1 VPKKRDNTP
10 VVPKRRKTQRQVSR
24 SQNILSKTQSTQLKR
39 ALNRYKKRQNVT
51 QLMDHA
57 VPEKNLFTG
66 MLGVYHL
73 SHNPNV
79 GNSREHETSPFVL
92 SLKPIAQPEEVL
104 EHHRAVRVNLM
115 YGRST
120 LEPETVA
127 QVDHANDLALTQE
140 EIHEQ
145 LAEEA
150 LAHHGWSPMSL
161 PTATVAQ
168 IHAPILNAITE
179 TEQQTHALRKTTTET
194 PFSSEAFVPQSLP
207 EDIFAYFDFPE
218 DEEVVQEEADV
229 ITLDEIDSEPEEI
242 ATPKT
247 KKIAW
252 PKLPSIK
259 RPLHQPIFQHSWQRA
274 IASFVAL
281 SFVVVFPLHAMNV
294 AQDLRETKASVEA
307 SGVQAVSLL
316 SEGAQAALARDT
328 AHAGNSFTQ
337 ATAEF
342 QSARES
348 IQDLGLTTELLLAT
362 LPVTGSSYKSGQAL
376 ITAGEKLAIAGERIA
391 DGYAAMEQELQPTPI
406 SRLNLLETYLMSAL
420 PHLEDAN
427 EALADVNLND
437 IPEAHQAT
445 LAAAQSSLPALIQ
458 TIEEF
463 ESFYS
468 LAKIILGGEGTKR
481 YLLLFQNI
489 TEVRPTGGFPGSFA
503 EIKVHDGVIEQLHV
517 PGGGTYDLQ
526 GQLSEDLAAPKPL
539 QLLRARWEFQDANWF
554 ADFPTS
560 ARQFLQF
567 YEDAG
572 GPSVDGVLAVNS
584 SLIAELIGLLGPI
597 EMEEYG
603 RVINQDNFMFETQRI
618 VEYEYDKEE
627 NTPKAFI
634 GDLAPILV
642 NEAIEKTSEDFLSI
656 VDFLNRGLSEKELQ
670 IYLSDQELQRQ
681 IIDHGWGGEV
691 KWTDHDYLMVSNTN
705 LGGGKTDGV
714 IQEDIQ
720 VDVEIQADGS
730 IINTVT
736 IDRTHYG
743 IQGLMFTGVNNVN
756 YTRIHVPQG
765 SELLEATGFN
775 PPDSSLFEEPEED
788 WGIDDDL
795 AYIQLT
801 EEMDLASGTRITQ
814 ESGKTV
820 FGNWVQTKPGT
831 TSTVSV
837 QYKLPFTLQSLDTSD
852 QTFMAT
858 LKSLAGIP
866 QTDEYTLTIQKQP
879 GVLDRTTT
887 VTLNAP
893 EELTTLWQSET
904 NTFTNR
910 TDAHF
915 ATLFESL

>member
-1 VPKKRDNTP
+1 
-10 VVPKRRKTQRQVSR
+10 
-24 SQNILSKTQSTQLKR
+24 
-39 ALNRYKKRQNVT
+39 
-51 QLMDHA
+51 
-57 VPEKNLFTG
+57 
-66 MLGVYHL
+66 
-73 SHNPNV
+73 
-79 GNSREHETSPFVL
+79 
-92 SLKPIAQPEEVL
+92 
-104 EHHRAVRVNLM
+104 
-115 YGRST
+115 
-120 LEPETVA
+120 
-127 QVDHANDLALTQE
+127 
-140 EIHEQ
+140 
-145 LAEEA
+145 
-150 LAHHGWSPMSL
+150 
-161 PTATVAQ
+161 
-168 IHAPILNAITE
+168 
-179 TEQQTHALRKTTTET
+179 
-194 PFSSEAFVPQSLP
+194 
-207 EDIFAYFDFPE
+207 
-218 DEEVVQEEADV
+218 
-229 ITLDEIDSEPEEI
+229 
-242 ATPKT
+242 
-247 KKIAW
+247 
-252 PKLPSIK
+252 
-259 RPLHQPIFQHSWQRA
+259 
-274 IASFVAL
+274 
-281 SFVVVFPLHAMNV
+281 
-294 AQDLRETKASVEA
+294 
-307 SGVQAVSLL
+307 
-316 SEGAQAALARDT
+316 
-328 AHAGNSFTQ
+328 
-337 ATAEF
+337 
-342 QSARES
+342 
-348 IQDLGLTTELLLAT
+348 
-362 LPVTGSSYKSGQAL
+362 
-376 ITAGEKLAIAGERIA
+376 
-391 DGYAAMEQELQPTPI
+391 
-406 SRLNLLETYLMSAL
+406 
-420 PHLEDAN
+420 
-427 EALADVNLND
+427 
-437 IPEAHQAT
+437 
-445 LAAAQSSLPALIQ
+445 
-458 TIEEF
+458 
-463 ESFYS
+463 
-468 LAKIILGGEGTKR
+468 
-481 YLLLFQNI
+481 
-489 TEVRPTGGFPGSFA
+489 
-503 EIKVHDGVIEQLHV
+503 
-517 PGGGTYDLQ
+517 
-526 GQLSEDLAAPKPL
+526 
-539 QLLRARWEFQDANWF
+539 
-554 ADFPTS
+554 
-560 ARQFLQF
+560 
-567 YEDAG
+567 
-572 GPSVDGVLAVNS
+572 
-584 SLIAELIGLLGPI
+584 
-597 EMEEYG
+597 
-603 RVINQDNFMFETQRI
+603 MFETQRI

>member
-1 VPKKRDNTP
+1 MPNKRETTP
-10 VVPKRRKTQRQVSR
+10 VVPKRRKPRRDVSP
-24 SQNILSKTQSTQLKR
+24 SQNILSKTQSRQLKR

-57 VPEKNLFTG
+57 VPEENLFTG

-79 GNSREHETSPFVL
+79 GNDKEHETSPFVL

-120 LEPETVA
+120 MEPETVA
-127 QVDHANDLALTQE
+127 QVDHSQDLALTKE

-168 IHAPILNAITE
+168 IHTPVLNTISE
-179 TEQQTHALRKTTTET
+179 SEQQTHALRKTTTEA
-194 PFSSEAFVPQSLP
+194 PFSSEVFVPQTLP

-218 DEEVVQEEADV
+218 QEEVQEEADV
-229 ITLDEIDSEPEEI
+229 VTLDEIDTASEETS
-242 ATPKT
+242 APKT

-259 RPLHQPIFQHSWQRA
+259 NPLHQPIFQHSWQRA

-281 SFVVVFPLHAMNV
+281 SFVVVLPLHAMNV
-294 AQDLRETKASVEA
+294 AQDLRDTKASVEA

-362 LPVTGSSYKSGQAL
+362 LPITGGSYKSGQAL
-376 ITAGEKLAIAGERIA
+376 ITAGEKLSIAGERIA

-406 SRLNLLETYLMSAL
+406 SRLNLLEAYLVSAL

-427 EALADVNLND
+427 KALADVNLND
-437 IPEAHQAT
+437 IPDAHQAT

-463 ESFYS
+463 ESFYA
-468 LAKIILGGEGTKR
+468 LAKVILGGDGTKR
-481 YLLLFQNI
+481 YLLVFQNI

-603 RVINQDNFMFETQRI
+603 RIINQDNFMFETQRI
-618 VEYEYDKEE
+618 VEFEYDKEE

-642 NEAIEKTSEDFLSI
+642 EEAIDKTSEDFLSI

-670 IYLSDQELQRQ
+670 IYLSDQELQRE

-691 KWTDHDYLMVSNTN
+691 IWTDHDYLMVSNTN

-714 IQEDIQ
+714 IEENVQ
-720 VDVEIQADGS
+720 VDVDIQPDGS

-765 SELLEATGFN
+765 AELIEATGFN
-775 PPDSSLFEEPEED
+775 PPDSSLFE
-788 WGIDDDL
+788 
-795 AYIQLT
+795 
-801 EEMDLASGTRITQ
+801 
-814 ESGKTV
+814 
-820 FGNWVQTKPGT
+820 
-831 TSTVSV
+831 
-837 QYKLPFTLQSLDTSD
+837 
-852 QTFMAT
+852 
-858 LKSLAGIP
+858 
-866 QTDEYTLTIQKQP
+866 
-879 GVLDRTTT
+879 
-887 VTLNAP
+887 
-893 EELTTLWQSET
+893 
-904 NTFTNR
+904 
-910 TDAHF
+910 
-915 ATLFESL
+915 